1 MRGLYERFRN
11 EITRGLQPD
20 YYDRDELLDI
30 YDYAQD
36 EADVMTQ
43 MYVFLVA
50 ARLYPDAD
58 SFLGERIGF
67 FVSYLDSRAGMD
79 LLQRKGRPDTPL
91 WDVLALGVK
100 HYPDG
105 DPAADLDVFF
115 KKHQRI
121 DSESVIKLVDLL
133 REMERPDLLL
143 LHFEEL
149 KKKAE
154 DPQGLLFE
162 GAESFR
168 NAGEPYLDTA
178 RELAEELTE
187 KEPFNIDNWVLLS
200 KIQFQRQD
208 AEEAISAADYAA
220 ALDPGFRAPKIMRA
234 LGMVMTG
241 NNRTAAIEEL
251 RALVHEQPDD
261 AVAFRGLVEA
271 LKQEGRGEEAVDEYL
286 GLWRSD
292 ASNLPTVLPQIL
304 SIGMTEQQS
313 EIVSE
318 LLTASFGDD
327 ENRYADMSRGLMH
340 QGLDAGAL
348 FVLECFDRKYG
359 AFSAAEMMIG
369 LYYRMRRY
377 GDLLRFFKDCC
388 YRNRA
393 IFDDDKPVVN
403 TFEGL
408 GNADDGANQSP
419 ETRKHT
425 EPLQL
430 STTAFLFFA
439 SSALLTGDYP
449 TARMVAEMVLATPD
463 SHYENL
469 DIYERITLKGI
480 IRIMQD
486 IKGYAEDPSTIPS
499 TPGFDP
505 VEN

>member
-11 EITRGLQPD
+11 EITQGVQPD

-50 ARLYPDAD
+50 SRLYPDVD

-67 FVSYLDSRAGMD
+67 FVSYLDSRAGLD

-105 DPAADLDVFF
+105 DPAADLDILFS
-115 KKHQRI
+115 KHQHI

-133 REMERPDLLL
+133 RDMERPDLLL
-143 LHFEEL
+143 LHLEEL
-149 KKKAE
+149 RKKAE
-154 DPQGLLFE
+154 DPQGLIFE
-162 GAESFR
+162 AAESFR
-168 NAGEPYLDTA
+168 NSGEQYLDTA
-178 RELAEELTE
+178 RGLAEELTE
-187 KEPFNIDNWVLLS
+187 KEPFNIDNWILLS
-200 KIQFQRQD
+200 KIQFQRQEP
-208 AEEAISAADYAA
+208 EEAISAADYAA
-220 ALDPGFRAPKIMRA
+220 ALDPDFRAPKIMRA

-241 NNRTAAIEEL
+241 KDRAAAIEEL
-251 RALVHEQPDD
+251 RNLIHEQPDD

-271 LKQEGRGEEAVDEYL
+271 LKQEGRNEEAVDEYL
-286 GLWRSD
+286 RLWRTD
-292 ASNLPTVLPQIL
+292 ASNLATALPQIL
-304 SIGMTEQQS
+304 ALGMTPQQS
-313 EIVSE
+313 EIVTE

-327 ENRYADMSRGLMH
+327 ENRYIEMARGLIH
-340 QGLDAGAL
+340 QGLDSGAL
-348 FVLECFDRKYG
+348 FVLECYDRKYG
-359 AFSAAEMMIG
+359 LFAGAEMMIG
-369 LYYRMRRY
+369 LYYRLHRHA
-377 GDLLRFFKDCC
+377 DLIRFFKDCC

-393 IFDDDKPVVN
+393 IFDDNKPLSS
-403 TFEGL
+403 TLEGM
-408 GNADDGANQSP
+408 GKPAGEESSV
-419 ETRKHT
+419 TIRKSA

-439 SSALLTGDYP
+439 SSALLTKDYG
-449 TARMVAEMVLATPD
+449 TALMVADMVLATPD

-469 DIYERITLKGI
+469 DLYERITLKGI

-486 IKGYAEDPSTIPS
+486 IKTYAENPSTIPDN
-499 TPGFDP
+499 PDFDP
-505 VEN
+505 IES

>member
-1 MRGLYERFRN
+1 MKGLYERFRN
-11 EITRGLQPD
+11 EITQGLQPD

-105 DPAADLDVFF
+105 DPAADLDTFF

-143 LHFEEL
+143 LHFEDL
-149 KKKAE
+149 RRKVE

-162 GAESFR
+162 AAESFR
-168 NAGEPYLDTA
+168 NAGEPYLDKA
-178 RELAEELTE
+178 RGLAEELTE

-220 ALDPGFRAPKIMRA
+220 ALDPDFRAPKIMHA

-241 NNRTAAIEEL
+241 KDRSEAIEKL
-251 RALVHEQPDD
+251 RDLIHEQPDD

-271 LKQEGRGEEAVDEYL
+271 LKQEGRNEEAVEEYL
-286 GLWRSD
+286 RLWRTD
-292 ASNLPTVLPQIL
+292 ASNLATVLPQIL
-304 SIGMTEQQS
+304 AIGMSPKQT
-313 EIVSE
+313 EIVAE
-318 LLTASFGDD
+318 LLADSFGDD
-327 ENRYADMSRGLMH
+327 ENRYVEMARGIIH
-340 QGLDAGAL
+340 QGLDSGAL
-348 FVLECFDRKYG
+348 FVLECYDRKYG
-359 AFSAAEMMIG
+359 LFYGAEMVIG
-369 LYYRMRRY
+369 LYYRLRRY
-377 GDLLRFFKDCC
+377 ADLIRFFKECC

-393 IFDDDKPVVN
+393 IFDDNKALS
-403 TFEGL
+403 TTLEGL
-408 GNADDGANQSP
+408 GATDNVPPAQTLVKPA
-419 ETRKHT
+419 

-439 SSALLTGDYP
+439 SSALLTRDFE
-449 TARMVAEMVLATPD
+449 TARMVADMVLATPD

-469 DIYERITLKGI
+469 DLYERITLKGI
-480 IRIMQD
+480 ISIMHE
-486 IKGYAEDPSTIPS
+486 IKNYADNPSTIPDN
-499 TPGFDP
+499 PDFDP
-505 VEN
+505 IEN